1 MMDKTGGNSPRLLVT
16 PSDAARA
23 LAISTRKLWAMT
35 KEGEMPCVR
44 IGRAVRYDVG
54 DLQKWVDA
62 RKEVCL

>member
-1 MMDKTGGNSPRLLVT
+1 MDKSGGESPRLLVT

-23 LAISTRKLWAMT
+23 LAISSRKLWALT

-44 IGRAVRYDVG
+44 IGRAVRYDVT

-62 RKEVCL
+62 RKDVCL